1 MGIDGRVCR
10 EGQESK
16 HPEEELCLR
25 DDARE
30 HLAARVTLTLGT
42 DIGVEETHDDKETD
56 DSVEV
61 GPLLHTH
68 HLEDHEEAHVE
79 VLQDGAEDNPEHAG
93 DGHDNP
99 DEQVHNHHGDGNGQ
113 VQCGQCEPA
122 KMMNEMNE
130 IFLYILYFIFC
141 LTHLA
146 ASHKFGCLSASQKTP
161 DILIFYSILFY
172 LMYRSSLIKHKLVK
186 ICPKEK
192 KKFLEASQHNY

>member
-122 KMMNEMNE
+122 KMIYE
-130 IFLYILYFIFC
+130 
-141 LTHLA
+141 
-146 ASHKFGCLSASQKTP
+146 
-161 DILIFYSILFY
+161 
-172 LMYRSSLIKHKLVK
+172 
-186 ICPKEK
+186 
-192 KKFLEASQHNY
+192 